1 MKRLL
6 AFTLIELLV
15 VIAIIAILAAM
26 LLPALS
32 KAREKARQ
40 ISCKNNMKQLGT
52 MAAMYVAEDPGGYL
66 FGRHI
71 MHSKRPTNSQLN
83 WAEYVYETNALG
95 AGYTMRNITLHP
107 TNTTDWN
114 SCYSPVMC
122 CPANSALRANW
133 NWFSIAT
140 SYGINIYVDAWST
153 STSALKKESQVKEPS
168 AYVYFADTWA
178 AFERANKTQVDGDLI
193 YLRNKKDFINTGIA
207 AAHGKERNETYMDG
221 HVESNSA
228 VRIDV
233 DNNTEAIWA
242 QADKSKIVAV
252 VNN

>member
-40 ISCKNNMKQLGT
+40 ISCKNNKKQFGT
-52 MAAMYVAEDPGGYL
+52 MAAIYVAGDPGGYL
-66 FGRHI
+66 FGRHF

-83 WAEYVYETNALG
+83 WAEYVYETDALG
-95 AGYTMRNITLHP
+95 AGFTSIGVTNHP
-107 TNTTDWN
+107 SNNSSWN
-114 SCYSPVMC
+114 SCYTPVMR
-122 CPANSALRANW
+122 CPSNSTLYANW
-133 NWFSIAT
+133 NWFAIVT
-140 SYGINIYVDAWST
+140 SYGLNLYIDGWST
-153 STSALKKESQVKEPS
+153 STTALKKESQVKEPS
-168 AYVYFADTWA
+168 AYVHFAETWA
-178 AFERANKTQVDGDLI
+178 AFERANKTQNDGDLI
-193 YLRNKKDFINTGIA
+193 YLKNKKDYINTGIA
-207 AAHGKERNETYMDG
+207 APHGKERNETYMDG

-233 DNNTEAIWA
+233 ANNTEAIWA
-242 QADKSKIVAV
+242 QTDKSKIVAV
-252 VNN
+252 INN